1 MNSVFEKSPMRGFWR
16 KTSQFFRSLKWAYQ
30 RATRGYADCD
40 VWDIDLWFLS
50 IIPSMLRDLES
61 YGNSYPTGKTPTEWR
76 ATLREMARCF
86 EEAGKDPD
94 FDKVKTIRG
103 WREYN
108 EAREKDLD
116 EAFKMFRENFWDL
129 WD

>member
-1 MNSVFEKSPMRGFWR
+1 MNSVFQKGLCRGFH
-16 KTSQFFRSLKWAYQ
+16 KISQFFRSLKWAYQ

-40 VWDIDLWFLS
+40 VWSIDIWFLS
-50 IIPSMLRDLES
+50 IIPNMLRDLEGF
-61 YGNSYPTGKTPTEWR
+61 GNSYPIGKTPIEWR

-86 EEAGKDPD
+86 ENAGKEPD
-94 FDKVKTIRG
+94 LDEVKTLEG
-103 WREYN
+103 WREFN

-116 EAFKMFRENFWDL
+116 EGFKMFKENFWDL

>member
-1 MNSVFEKSPMRGFWR
+1 MNSVFRKNPFRGFR
-16 KTSQFFRSLKWAYQ
+16 KIPQFFRSLKWAYQ

-40 VWDIDLWFLS
+40 VWDIDIWFLS
-50 IIPSMLRDLES
+50 IIPNMLRDLES
-61 YGNSYPTGKTPTEWR
+61 LGGGYPYGMTSIEWH

-86 EEAGKDPD
+86 EGAGKDPD
-94 FDKVKTIRG
+94 LDTAGNLEKWEKF
-103 WREYN
+103 N

-116 EAFKMFRENFWDL
+116 EGLKMFRENFWDL

>member
-1 MNSVFEKSPMRGFWR
+1 MNSVFIKNPYRGFH
-16 KTSQFFRSLKWAYQ
+16 KIPQFFRSLKWAYQ

-40 VWDIDLWFLS
+40 VWDIDMWFLS
-50 IIPSMLRDLES
+50 IIPNMLRDLEGF
-61 YGNSYPTGKTPTEWR
+61 GNSYPISKTPTEWR

-86 EEAGKDPD
+86 EEAGKEPEY
-94 FDKVKTIRG
+94 DKAFTLRQ

-108 EAREKDLD
+108 ETKAKELD
-116 EAFKMFRENFWDL
+116 EGFKMFRENFWDL